1 MRFFKHYYLIVDV
14 ETTGDQRVA
23 DFGAVVVDRKGN
35 IVASLGV
42 LIEGIFGETDFHWA
56 LGNPKHTLAK
66 YRGMMAQG
74 QRAIASPAFV
84 NRWLAEINAQYSPVL
99 TAYNIGFDWGKC
111 NNTDIDL
118 GIFSKRFDLM
128 MAAKTVI
135 LPMPE
140 YEAACIEN
148 DWFTDGGKLSAKA
161 DHVARFLDSTLP
173 IEPHTA
179 LEDAR
184 DYESVILAAIIANP
198 MSRDKLLAA
207 GMARSPSAKWLK
219 GMGVSLEKSPR

>member
-35 IVASLGV
+35 VVASLGV
-42 LIEGIFGETDFHWA
+42 LIEGIFGEADFHWA

-66 YRGMMAQG
+66 YRGMLAQG

-84 NRWLAEINAQYSPVL
+84 NRWLAEINATYSPVL

-111 NNTDIDL
+111 GNTNIDL
-118 GIFSKRFDLM
+118 GIFTKRFDLM
-128 MAAKTVI
+128 MAAKAVI

-140 YEAACIEN
+140 YEQACIEN
-148 DWFTDGGKLSAKA
+148 GWFTDGGKLSAKA

-173 IEPHTA
+173 VEPHTA

-207 GMARSPSAKWLK
+207 GMARSASAKWLK
-219 GMGVSLEKSPR
+219 GMG